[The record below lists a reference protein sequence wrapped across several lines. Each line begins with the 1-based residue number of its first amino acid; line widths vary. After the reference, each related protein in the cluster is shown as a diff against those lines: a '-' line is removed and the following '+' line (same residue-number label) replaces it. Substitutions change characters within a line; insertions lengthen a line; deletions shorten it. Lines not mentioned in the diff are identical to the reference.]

1 MTEVAITGQTLFF
14 VLGAPMPTQLHVWQA
29 EEAARAIRSVD
40 TGLSPLWSGGSATGS
55 APIQKEHLRGA
66 SVFTPVTGTGD
77 VGRGGHRT
85 SRIYCLGTLA
95 VCPGVVPKFCREP
108 LRKAG
113 KLLAARLPHPRL
125 APEGRVAGK
134 T

>member
-1 MTEVAITGQTLFF
+1 MS
-14 VLGAPMPTQLHVWQA
+14 TQLHVRQA
-29 EEAARAIRSVD
+29 EEAARAIRSAD

-55 APIQKEHLRGA
+55 TPIQKEHLRGA
-66 SVFTPVTGTGD
+66 SVCTPVTGAGE
-77 VGRGGHRT
+77 VGRGGHRA
-85 SRIYCLGTLA
+85 SRIYWLGTLA

-113 KLLAARLPHPRL
+113 MLPATRLPHPRL

-134 T
+134 TQGLLIADPGEREKTG